1 METSASFEA
10 RSAPLPY
17 PTRLMEGFRC
27 RCREHLPL
35 ESVAPLEAC
44 LQLPWGA
51 LPRAPA
57 LSLRLSTRIQVTSIP
72 SVSSP
77 ASHSPSSCD
86 GSRNVQASPRS
97 GANPSAFSRSCWS
110 RWRGGTTDARRPAC
124 GRDHAGRLRF
134 QSVWRQHAP
143 CSSAL
148 RGAAPGFSVF
158 RAVEHIPVVGDALVL

>member
-110 RWRGGTTDARRPAC
+110 RWRGGTHRRPPT
-124 GRDHAGRLRF
+124 RLRSRSRRSLAISICLEATRTLF
-134 QSVWRQHAP
+134 QRLARSGSGIFRFP
-143 CSSAL
+143 C
-148 RGAAPGFSVF
+148 RGAYPG
-158 RAVEHIPVVGDALVL
+158 RW